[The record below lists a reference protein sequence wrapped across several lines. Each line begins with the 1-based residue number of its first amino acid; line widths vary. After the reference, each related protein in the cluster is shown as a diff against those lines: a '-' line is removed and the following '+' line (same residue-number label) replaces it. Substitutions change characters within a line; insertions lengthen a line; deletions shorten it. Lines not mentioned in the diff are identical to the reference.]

1 MAALFEIKRV
11 AAHGAKFPLRLWIIV
26 DSFFPPEKILES
38 FREILTTS
46 FKYSNHRR
54 SRGGNSI
61 ARFFLP

>member
-1 MAALFEIKRV
+1 MQVRWAAE
-11 AAHGAKFPLRLWIIV
+11 LRPGKSSFQRRIIV

-46 FKYSNHRR
+46 FKYSNYRR
-54 SRGGNSI
+54 VCGGNSI